1 MILVRQPLYIY
12 LVKKYR
18 LSILVILILL
28 YPLCSDA
35 QDFSKIDSFA
45 RSVELKRMTLAQ
57 LTDSLTKPF
66 HTDLEKVRSIFVWI
80 AHNIAYDYE
89 KYNIQELDS
98 LAYLS
103 NPLFDDTFLIT
114 RILER
119 KKGICYDYSFLFRAM
134 CTLAGLESK
143 MIKGFAKTSYKEIG
157 VTFTKTNH
165 AWNAVL
171 IGGKWQLLDVTWA
184 SERRYNEFTAE
195 KLDEGYFLT
204 PPSKLILDHW
214 PEEENWQLLDKKV
227 DREKFFF
234 FPHINSNYMKYN
246 VMGFYPGSGLIQA
259 DGQETPISIKIAKTE
274 RAVRLVEGNQVLS
287 EIMPVYENGSYRFQY
302 SVSEETEGDQVSI
315 AIQNESGSYDVII
328 TYKLVD

>member
-1 MILVRQPLYIY
+1 MVIF
-12 LVKKYR
+12 
-18 LSILVILILL
+18 ILI

-45 RSVELKRMTLAQ
+45 RSVELNRMTLPQ
-57 LTDSLTKPF
+57 LTDSLTKPY

-80 AHNIAYDYE
+80 AHNIAYDYQ
-89 KYNIQELDS
+89 KSSIQEADS

-103 NPLFDDTFLIT
+103 NPLFDDKLLIKT
-114 RILER
+114 ILER
-119 KKGICYDYSFLFRAM
+119 RKGICYDYSFLFRAM
-134 CTLAGLESK
+134 CSLAGIESK

-157 VTFTKTNH
+157 VTLTKTNH

-171 IGGKWQLLDVTWA
+171 IEGKWQLLDITWA
-184 SERRYNEFTAE
+184 SERRYDEHTVE

-214 PEEENWQLLDKKV
+214 PEDENWQLLDKKV
-227 DREKFFF
+227 DRQKFFH

-246 VMGFYPGSGLIQA
+246 VQGFSPGNGLIPA
-259 DGQETPISIKIAKTE
+259 NGQEALISIKIAKTE
-274 RAVRLVEGNQVLS
+274 REVRLVEGDQVLS
-287 EIMPVYENGSYRFQY
+287 EFIPAYENGSYKFQY

-315 AIQNESGSYDVII
+315 AIQNADGSFDVIL
-328 TYKLVD
+328 TYKLVDE